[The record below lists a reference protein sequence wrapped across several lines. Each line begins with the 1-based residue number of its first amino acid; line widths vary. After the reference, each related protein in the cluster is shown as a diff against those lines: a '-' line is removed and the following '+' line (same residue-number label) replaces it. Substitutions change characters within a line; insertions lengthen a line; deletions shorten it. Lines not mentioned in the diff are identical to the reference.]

1 MCAGFWVF
9 KASHQYFIPE
19 KVKVIA
25 KKINMN
31 VLLFQGKFRDFGQNS
46 LNEILG
52 VAEFSDLYDV
62 NFMTLLF

>member
-9 KASHQYFIPE
+9 KASHQYFILE

-31 VLLFQGKFRDFGQNS
+31 VFLFQGKFRDFGYNS

-52 VAEFSDLYDV
+52 VAEFSDV